1 MPAVYVAKA
10 KKGMLEKM
18 KYILEKDD
26 ENYELMGGKATALS
40 KIGKVIDNIPD
51 WFVVSFKGFDI
62 NNKIIKEEAKLEI
75 QERIENFSNEE
86 YFAIRSSAGN
96 EDSAENSFAGQFE
109 TFLYVKKSEI
119 IRKNFRSISFC
130 IFREN

>member
-1 MPAVYVAKA
+1 
-10 KKGMLEKM
+10 M

-62 NNKIIKEEAKLEI
+62 NNKIIKEEAKLEKLI
-75 QERIENFSNEE
+75 SPVKNSNLSPFEK
-86 YFAIRSSAGN
+86 YIAIYN
-96 EDSAENSFAGQFE
+96 I
-109 TFLYVKKSEI
+109 V
-119 IRKNFRSISFC
+119 KNFKEYNEAPNNSSHKKTNSINKNLNQLESSKINTSNIKQIIC
-130 IFREN
+130 